1 MTEPTNLEDCRST
14 ASHSS
19 PGEQAAPEIRR
30 YRRWQHRRREAN
42 QTRAGKPRM
51 DREVEDILEFVR
63 TWAPYGGAPE
73 EEIFVRFGM
82 SPSRFKEKLC
92 EILDHIERKIGE
104 QP

>member
-1 MTEPTNLEDCRST
+1 
-14 ASHSS
+14 
-19 PGEQAAPEIRR
+19 
-30 YRRWQHRRREAN
+30 
-42 QTRAGKPRM
+42 M

-92 EILDHIERKIGE
+92 EILDHIERKIDE